1 MTIARP
7 LVSRD
12 ADSGTEPVGSRA
24 GGGGSRH
31 APEARIGPN
40 AVTRTLDAVQGARGA
55 PFARALADAS
65 GLPERLPGGMVPEAL
80 FRRLLV
86 TLHDRL
92 GEERAL
98 GLLEEAGEATGRYV
112 LQHRIPR
119 IARLLLRLLPARLA
133 LPLLLRACARHS
145 WTFAGRGR
153 FTWGSASGGA
163 WIELEESPTCRD
175 RRQSRPAGTF
185 YRGAFVVLST
195 ALVHR
200 DTTVEEVECAACG
213 APRCRFTLTLPRA
226 GRSAAEPESAPVP
239 SLDPAPRALT
249 NSDHRR

>member
-12 ADSGTEPVGSRA
+12 VDSGAEPVGSRA

-31 APEARIGPN
+31 APEGRIGPN
-40 AVTRTLDAVQGARGA
+40 AVTRTLDAVEGARGA

-65 GLPERLPGGMVPEAL
+65 GLPERLPDGMVPEAL

-98 GLLEEAGEATGRYV
+98 DLLEEAGEATGRYV

-119 IARLLLRLLPARLA
+119 IARLLLRLLPARLS
-133 LPLLLRACARHS
+133 LPLLLSACARHA

-153 FTWGSASGGA
+153 FTWGSTPKGA
-163 WIELEESPTCRD
+163 WIELEESPTCRG
-175 RRQSRPAGTF
+175 RRQRRPAGTF
-185 YRGAFVVLST
+185 YRGAFVALTT
-195 ALVHR
+195 ALVDR
-200 DTTVEEVECAACG
+200 DTEVEEVECAARG
-213 APRCRFTLTLPRA
+213 APRCRFTLTLPLG
-226 GRSAAEPESAPVP
+226 GRLALQPASAPVRSSAP
-239 SLDPAPRALT
+239 DPPAPT
-249 NSDHRR
+249 GSDIRR